1 MTMATSTRK
10 NAYMLDDIDLSS
22 IRNRNE
28 QRVVKALRKLLADM
42 PNFQPDKKDIL
53 DIYALA
59 LNALPA
65 RYAQSGTIVLRD
77 PVREEQI
84 NSVVSNAIVRIME
97 RPKP

>member
-1 MTMATSTRK
+1 MATRK
-10 NAYMLDDIDLSS
+10 DAYKLGNVDLSN

-28 QRVVKALRKLLADM
+28 QRVIKALRKVLEEM
-42 PNFQPDKKDIL
+42 PNYTPDDKDIK
-53 DIYALA
+53 DIYALT

-65 RYAQSGTIVLRD
+65 RYTQSGTIVLRD

-84 NSVVSNAIVRIME
+84 ATVVSAAIVRIME

>member
-1 MTMATSTRK
+1 MSAKQSYEIDK
-10 NAYMLDDIDLSS
+10 VDLSG

-28 QRVVKALRKLLADM
+28 QRVIKALRKVLEDM
-42 PNFQPDKKDIL
+42 PNYTPDEKDIR
-53 DIYALA
+53 DIYALT

-84 NSVVSNAIVRIME
+84 ATVVSAAIVRIME
-97 RPKP
+97 NPKP

>member
-1 MTMATSTRK
+1 MAARTPK
-10 NAYMLDDIDLSS
+10 KDAYDFDS
-22 IRNRNE
+22 INLGGTRNRNE
-28 QRVVKALRKLLADM
+28 QRVIKALRKLLADM
-42 PNFQPDKKDIL
+42 PNFQPDEKDIK

-84 NSVVSNAIVRIME
+84 AAVVSNAIVRIME

>member
-1 MTMATSTRK
+1 MPASK
-10 NAYMLDDIDLSS
+10 HSYEVNGIDLGG

-28 QRVVKALRKLLADM
+28 PRVIKALRKVLRDM
-42 PNFQPDKKDIL
+42 PNYTPNEKDL
-53 DIYALA
+53 QDVYALT

-84 NSVVSNAIVRIME
+84 AAIVNAAVVRIME
-97 RPKP
+97 HPKS